1 MADTE
6 IEQINETDL
15 SKLFSI
21 LKKNYYFYFL
31 QVLVGNL
38 IFVMHI

>member
-15 SKLFSI
+15 SKYIFNVSFY
-21 LKKNYYFYFL
+21 YYFIYIFTYTY
-31 QVLVGNL
+31 L
-38 IFVMHI
+38 I